1 MNLKISMIS
10 EVFTFPNSCIIKF
23 EAKYGLQ
30 ILDFIICVKAHP
42 YFTGTKTFSRLR
54 NFWNVRT

>member
-1 MNLKISMIS
+1 MIS

-23 EAKYGLQ
+23 EAKYGVK
-30 ILDFIICVKAHP
+30 ILNFILCAEACP
-42 YFTGTKTFSRLR
+42 YFTGTKTFSRVR

>member
-23 EAKYGLQ
+23 EAKYGVK
-30 ILDFIICVKAHP
+30 ILNFIL
-42 YFTGTKTFSRLR
+42 YSKT
-54 NFWNVRT
+54 